1 METVLDHMQH
11 FGVRVQY
18 IENILVG
25 SLQHANHTSS
35 EGGPRFQI
43 RSTVRNSQECY
54 SNSMTLDL
62 IEMSLRTVPGM
73 GERLLCNQ
81 AAETMCHEYDLS
93 CFCPTSFS
101 LPYKFANQAFSVVR
115 ESTI

>member
-1 METVLDHMQH
+1 M
-11 FGVRVQY
+11 
-18 IENILVG
+18 
-25 SLQHANHTSS
+25 SS
-35 EGGPRFQI
+35 EGSLRFQI

-62 IEMSLRTVPGM
+62 IKMSFRTVLGV
-73 GERLLCNQ
+73 GKRLLYNQ

-93 CFCPTSFS
+93 CFCPTSFP
-101 LPYKFANQAFSVVR
+101 LPYKLTDQAFGVVR